1 MDLLICLAVLIL
13 RKKYAG
19 KDVNFRIPGGAII
32 PIFAVIISILL
43 LIKAGIDEPMKI
55 VWGLG
60 GMIIVVPIYFYMT
73 KVYSKKYNDVEVK

>member
-1 MDLLICLAVLIL
+1 MLFRSLIL
-13 RKKYAG
+13 RKKYAD

-73 KVYSKKYNDVEVK
+73 KVYSKKYNDVDVK

>member
-1 MDLLICLAVLIL
+1 M

>member
-1 MDLLICLAVLIL
+1 M
-13 RKKYAG
+13 RKKYAD

>member
-1 MDLLICLAVLIL
+1 MSSCTNIE
-13 RKKYAG
+13 KYAG

>member
-1 MDLLICLAVLIL
+1 M

-60 GMIIVVPIYFYMT
+60 GMIIVVPVYFYMT
-73 KVYSKKYNDVEVK
+73 KVYSKKYRAWDYKFYGNETI

>member
-1 MDLLICLAVLIL
+1 M

-19 KDVNFRIPGGAII
+19 KVVNFRIPGGAII